1 MQQESN
7 PKGNTRVA
15 KTHCKN
21 GHERSP
27 DNVSKWGNCIQCQRA
42 YQKNY
47 RREHP
52 KTGTKGGGNE
62 NSGRY
67 LSEERKALL
76 DAAVA
81 DGWPI
86 RQIIATYGI
95 GTSVVKRYYPNY
107 KGISLEEAHVLSC
120 LSRQVNQNHRKCA

>member
-1 MQQESN
+1 
-7 PKGNTRVA
+7 
-15 KTHCKN
+15 
-21 GHERSP
+21 
-27 DNVSKWGNCIQCQRA
+27 VSKWGNCIQCQRD

-47 RREHP
+47 RRERP

-62 NSGRY
+62 KSGRQM
-67 LSEERKALL
+67 STERKALL

-95 GTSVVKRYYPNY
+95 GTSTVKRYYPDY
-107 KGISLEEAHVLSC
+107 RGMPLADCIVLSHA
-120 LSRQVNQNHRKCA
+120 SRRLNQKQSWCA